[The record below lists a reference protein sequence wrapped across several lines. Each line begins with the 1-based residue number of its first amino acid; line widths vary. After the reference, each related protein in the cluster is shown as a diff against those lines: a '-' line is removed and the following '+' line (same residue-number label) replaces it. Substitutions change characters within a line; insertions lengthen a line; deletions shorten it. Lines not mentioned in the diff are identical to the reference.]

1 MKGVFK
7 KKKIQDLHCQL
18 LQIKAEV
25 LSLLRLI
32 SAWGRN
38 KGVLALPSA
47 LSIKPLP
54 RLWLQLVF
62 ACIALY
68 NLIRIPCK
76 HCCTTTVAFAPRDF
90 FLFLASKTNNHLLCM
105 KKNKNKNPP
114 NKQMNKEKIKRKQPK
129 TQRETFLPP
138 FSSVLKLLELIADS
152 DLCSV
157 KR

>member
-1 MKGVFK
+1 
-7 KKKIQDLHCQL
+7 
-18 LQIKAEV
+18 
-25 LSLLRLI
+25 
-32 SAWGRN
+32 
-38 KGVLALPSA
+38 
-47 LSIKPLP
+47 
-54 RLWLQLVF
+54 
-62 ACIALY
+62 
-68 NLIRIPCK
+68 
-76 HCCTTTVAFAPRDF
+76 
-90 FLFLASKTNNHLLCM
+90 M